1 MGIICINCC
10 KHNIR
15 VHKKEVQVFF
25 TYGRKKKKNFNL
37 LLISIRPLLDF
48 MRELIGILC
57 ENIWLE
63 AL

>member
-25 TYGRKKKKNFNL
+25 TYGRKKKKKT
-37 LLISIRPLLDF
+37 LICF
-48 MRELIGILC
+48 
-57 ENIWLE
+57 
-63 AL
+63 